1 LKKAFDAMATDAN
14 FLAEAKKMNFVVD
27 PISGDEVLAIIQRA
41 AKTPRNVID
50 LYKKLIEQ

>member
-1 LKKAFDAMATDAN
+1 
-14 FLAEAKKMNFVVD
+14 MNFVVD